1 MLRFVL
7 ATLGALLGASA
18 GVAVGVVAPVVVF
31 STFSLGQTGS
41 YEEFLV
47 PWFLSIPAGFAVGGT
62 SGLTAGLA
70 ITAAWT
76 RWRG

>member
-31 STFSLGQTGS
+31 STLGQTGS